1 MITIANIRTA
11 TADQL
16 DDIIERTEYAE
27 KGVAIG
33 EGPGHWRPH
42 RPRLRRFERTR
53 YTRLCRR
60 ADRQ

>member
-11 TADQL
+11 TSDQL

-33 EGPGHWRPH
+33 VIAAKDQD
-42 RPRLRRFERTR
+42 LRRAAQSEITR
-53 YTRLCRR
+53 RYAL
-60 ADRQ
+60 DV